1 VTPGGRVWLD
11 GGVLPHRRALAP
23 AVGALVLLAL
33 GPALSGCSR
42 AVAVEPAPQG
52 FREACADVY
61 TALPDGVAGL
71 DRRETTAQGAA
82 AWSGGADA
90 EVVVLRCG
98 VTPLTALETA
108 GGCQAVGDQGAR
120 VDWIPG
126 DERDGRVTWTTY
138 GRSPAVALEMPA
150 DDAVTSSAP
159 LDVGPAV
166 ALVPQDRACS

>member
-1 VTPGGRVWLD
+1 MRPARRVCVD
-11 GGVLPHRRALAP
+11 GGVPPRRRALAP
-23 AVGALVLLAL
+23 AVALVSLAL
-33 GPALSGCSR
+33 ATALSGCSR
-42 AVAVEPAPQG
+42 AVAVEAAPQG
-52 FREACADVY
+52 WSTACAEVY

-98 VTPLTALETA
+98 VAPLTALETA
-108 GGCQAVGDQGAR
+108 GGCQAVGDEGAR

-138 GRSPAVALEMPA
+138 GRTPAVALEMPA

-166 ALVPQDRACS
+166 ALLPQDRACT